1 MRVSLSLGPGRRKGK
16 YENWTASHRG
26 WWHTRP
32 VRSYGQYCP
41 VAKAAEVLG
50 ERWTMLIVRDLLTGA
65 HRFTDLHRGLP
76 GISRTLLTQRLRR
89 LERDGLVERRT
100 GSSGRDE
107 YHLTRLGRDLEPAV
121 LALGGWADQHYTR
134 EPTRDEL
141 DPDLLML
148 WIERSARRD
157 GFPEGRIVVRFD
169 LERPHTPH
177 PSRYWLIVEGGVPS
191 LCDDDPGFDVDLA
204 VSADLRSLYLVFAG
218 RSALSAA
225 LRAGAVRLDGA
236 AEQRRAFTR
245 WFGIS
250 AVVAAQRAARA
261 G

>member
-1 MRVSLSLGPGRRKGK
+1 MSLRPLRAQGK
-16 YENWTASHRG
+16 YEKWTADRVE
-26 WWHTRP
+26 WWHTRQ

-50 ERWTMLIVRDLLTGA
+50 ERWTMLIMRDLLTGA

-89 LERDGLVERRT
+89 LEQDGLVERRS
-100 GSSGRDE
+100 GASGRDE
-107 YHLTRLGRDLEPAV
+107 YHLTPLGLDLEPAV
-121 LALGGWADQHYTR
+121 LALGAWADQHYTK
-134 EPTRDEL
+134 EPDRDEL

-157 GFPEGRIVVRFD
+157 GFPAGRVVVQFE
-169 LERPHTPH
+169 LGRPHRPH
-177 PSRYWLIVEGGVPS
+177 PSRYWLVVEGGAPS
-191 LCDDDPGFDVDLA
+191 LCDDDPGFEVDLA
-204 VSADLRSLYLVFAG
+204 VAADLRSLYLVFAG

-225 LRAGAVRLDGA
+225 LRAGTVRLDGP

-250 AVVAAQRAARA
+250 AVASAQRAIRA